1 MTVACPMYTGSMSF
15 MLEEFSD
22 FPVYICLS
30 STKGLQ
36 CLRIIKNRWC
46 FDSDSIYLL
55 AEEAEIACK
64 K

>member
-1 MTVACPMYTGSMSF
+1 MTDARPMHTGSMSF
-15 MLEEFSD
+15 MLEEFLD

-36 CLRIIKNRWC
+36 CLKIIQNRWC

-55 AEEAEIACK
+55 TEEAEIVCK